1 MKRIASLLLLLSA
14 AGCMESLDKQ
24 AQKDPNSIIGKT
36 TQNIGEF
43 KPEAGRKSATARS
56 ARPTRS
62 PPRSAPTA
70 RCWNSSAKRT
80 SPTP

>member
-24 AQKDPNSIIGKT
+24 ARKDPNSIIGKT

-43 KPEAGRKSATARS
+43 KPEAGA
-56 ARPTRS
+56 
-62 PPRSAPTA
+62 
-70 RCWNSSAKRT
+70 
-80 SPTP
+80 